1 LKVVPHRRTP
11 RAARAHTAPPFPQP
25 LSLTELL
32 ESRRLLSVGAAAVGV
47 TDDFNDG
54 NDAGWTH
61 YDPLSAFQAPD
72 NKTVYEVVDG
82 HYRIATP
89 PSADPAQ
96 LGPARAGS
104 VREDAVLSDFA
115 VSVDLVDWDTS
126 LNQAFGILARVS
138 TPGLGTTNG
147 YALSIN
153 AVGALDISV
162 ITGEVPDDIDPGV
175 SALLD
180 PSANDY
186 RLVFEGR
193 GTNLTGKLFN
203 LNDLVTP
210 IMTTHATDATYASG
224 SNGVFIFDNTRAAS
238 GSADVTFDNFSATV
252 APPADRTIAYYRF
265 EEGTAGQPLPPPT
278 ADGGPDSGL
287 AVDSAGHDDS
297 LRTFSSLTTPTYSS
311 DVPAATV
318 PATGQAN
325 RLSLDLTPNQD
336 IYTAQRG
343 DLNNHKFD
351 QFTIEAS
358 FNADVVTW
366 SNIVG
371 KDGKPLPDVA
381 IAPLQFKLRD
391 DTKNLQIEIIDAA
404 GTEKQVQTLAP
415 IETGRWYHAAAVNDG
430 TTLSLYLDD
439 TTVPG
444 GYVLQGSVPVSGGL
458 FPSDA
463 TWDVGR
469 GYFNGN
475 ITDWFDGKID
485 EVRISDVAL
494 QPSQFL
500 FAQGTTNSPHVTQV
514 YVSGSTWTDA
524 FKQYLQAQGQGS
536 GQYGY
541 AIPATAQL
549 ATLPWANLDRVSVT
563 FDQDVTAH
571 QADLAV
577 RGVTVPNYAVTGYT
591 YDAATKTGTWTLGQP
606 LRNDKVLLDLNADA
620 GGVSSTGGA
629 LDGDW
634 NNAGDTFPSGDGTA
648 GGDLRFRFNVLP
660 GDTNRNGT
668 VVADDFSDVKK
679 KFFKS
684 TTNPGAGDTGY
695 TVFHDVD
702 GNGSIVANDFSEVK
716 KRFFNTLP
724 AGEPSAAAVASLF
737 GDNRLS
743 DDRVAASVLA

>member
-1 LKVVPHRRTP
+1 M
-11 RAARAHTAPPFPQP
+11 
-25 LSLTELL
+25 
-32 ESRRLLSVGAAAVGV
+32 LSVGADPLLV

-61 YDPLSAFQAPD
+61 YDPLAAFQAPD

-104 VREDAVLSDFA
+104 VRQDANLADFSVA
-115 VSVDLVDWDTS
+115 VDLLDWDTG

-153 AVGALDISV
+153 ATGALDISV
-162 ITGEVPDDIDPGV
+162 VTGEAPDDIDPGV
-175 SALLD
+175 SAFLD
-180 PSANDY
+180 PSSNDY

-193 GTNLTGKLFN
+193 GPNLTGKLFN
-203 LNDLVTP
+203 LTDLTTP

-224 SNGVFIFDNTRAAS
+224 GSGVFVFDNTRTAS

-252 APPADRTIAYYRF
+252 PAPADRTIAYWRF
-265 EEGTAGQPLPPPT
+265 EEGQADQPFPPPT

-287 AVDSAGHDDS
+287 AVDSAGHDDP
-297 LRTFSSLTTPTYSS
+297 LRTFSSLTNPVYRT

-318 PATGQAN
+318 PATGATNQ
-325 RLSLDLTPNQD
+325 LSLDFTPNQD

-351 QFTIEAS
+351 QFTVEAS

-381 IAPLQFKLRD
+381 IAPLQLKLRD
-391 DTKNLQIEIIDAA
+391 DTKKLQIEIIDAA
-404 GTEKQVQTLAP
+404 GTEKQVQSIDP
-415 IETGRWYHAAAVNDG
+415 IEAGRWYHAAAVNDG
-430 TTLSLYLDD
+430 TNLSLYLDD
-439 TTVPG
+439 LTVPG
-444 GYVLQGSVPVSGGL
+444 GYVLQGSIPVSGGL

-469 GYFNGN
+469 GFFNGN
-475 ITDWFDGKID
+475 VTDWFDGRID

-500 FAQGTTNSPHVTQV
+500 FGQAAPVPHVTRV
-514 YVSGSTWTDA
+514 YVSGSTWTDS

-536 GQYGY
+536 AQYGY
-541 AIPATAQL
+541 AVPATAQL
-549 ATLPWANLDRVSVT
+549 ATLPWANLNRVSVT

-571 QADLAV
+571 QADLV
-577 RGVTVPNYAVTGYT
+577 VHGVTVPVYAVSNYS
-591 YDAATKTGTWTLGQP
+591 YDAGTKTATWTLGEP
-606 LRNDKVLLDLNADA
+606 LRNDKVLLDLNADS
-620 GGVSSTGGA
+620 GGVSSAGGA

-648 GGDLRFRFNVLP
+648 GGDFRFRFNVLP
-660 GDTNRNGT
+660 GDTTRNGT

-679 KFFKS
+679 KFFRS
-684 TTNPGAGDTGY
+684 TTAPGPAGDTQY
-695 TVFHDVD
+695 TVFHDID
-702 GNGSIVANDFSEVK
+702 GNGTIVASDFSEVK

-737 GDNRLS
+737 GDSRLT
-743 DDRVAASVLA
+743 DGRVATSVLA